1 MKKKSIYLVLLVMLV
16 ATALTS
22 YYYNRNYIFFNRN
35 QEILENKYTES
46 KPKATKSIELK
57 KPVPTKLIIPK
68 IRFNQSLTYAKG
80 DNKSQEQALKNGAVH
95 YGKTPLPGQKGN
107 VIIGGHYVSY
117 VFKNLNKL
125 KAGDSVELKAGSLTF
140 KYKVIETKNIKED
153 KLKEVMAYGEGKERL
168 LTLYTCVY
176 PSRVT
181 KKRFLVIAKQIS
193 P

>member
-1 MKKKSIYLVLLVMLV
+1 MKNKTTYIVLLVMLV
-16 ATALTS
+16 ATALTF
-22 YYYNRNYIFFNRN
+22 YYYNRNYIYFNKK
-35 QEILENKYTES
+35 QKILEKNYTES
-46 KPKATKSIELK
+46 KPKTAKRFELT
-57 KPVPTKLIIPK
+57 KPVPTKIFIPK
-68 IRFNQSLTYAKG
+68 IRFNQSLTYAKS
-80 DNKSQEQALKNGAVH
+80 DIKSQEQALKNGAVH
-95 YGKTPLPGQKGN
+95 YGGTPLPGQKGN
-107 VIIGGHYVSY
+107 MIIGGHYVSY

-125 KAGDSVELKAGSLTF
+125 RAGDSVELRTISLTF
-140 KYKVIETKNIKED
+140 KYKVIETKSIAET